1 MMAESTLPTLLG
13 SFEVI
18 GIAIFALTGAL
29 AAARRRLDPFGFA
42 MLATV
47 TGIGGGT
54 LRDVLLNRPVF
65 WVGNPRDLY
74 VCLAV
79 SLVLFILGRLRPAIL
94 PRFYKGRVLQV
105 ADAAGLA
112 LFAVIGALIARDAG
126 VPWVV
131 AFALGTI
138 TASFGGIVR
147 DVLTQEPSLI
157 LRSEIYVT
165 AAALGAAVTLALLD
179 LGSGRTLAMFGGFFA
194 AFTLR
199 LAAIHFGW
207 SLPTSPGTKPQAD

>member
-1 MMAESTLPTLLG
+1 MMSDLGTPSLLG

-18 GIAIFALTGAL
+18 GIAVFALTGAL

-74 VCLAV
+74 VCLFV
-79 SLVLFILGRLRPAIL
+79 SLVLFILGRMSPAML
-94 PRFYKGRVLQV
+94 PRFYKGQVLQV

-126 VPWVV
+126 VPWLV
-131 AFALGTI
+131 AFVLGTI

-179 LGSGRTLAMFGGFFA
+179 LGSTREMAMFGGFFA
-194 AFTLR
+194 AFALR
-199 LAAIHFGW
+199 LAAIQFGW
-207 SLPTSPGTKPQAD
+207 SLPTSPGTNPKSD